1 MNINYELANY
11 KYDMERCVGCKG
23 CVWVDHIYMPNV
35 RFGIRCPSNIY
46 EIFDAYSSLGRAKI
60 GLGVLEGR
68 LGFSQKLLDVI
79 YKCNLCGACDAGCK
93 RNLDLEP
100 LSILESLRA
109 KCVAEGNGPLPE
121 HKRVAEQIIKTGNR
135 FGAPRQNRL
144 EWMPDGMV
152 SSKADFVYFPGCAA
166 SYIDRDIAKATVNI
180 LKIAGRKFATLGD
193 QDICCGHPL
202 VDVGLIDQ
210 AKKVA
215 EANIQAL
222 KKVGAK
228 MIITSCAECYKTWKV
243 DYPKLFGKSTRDMD
257 YKVVHLSELVDELL
271 ERGVIHFSKD
281 VRMKVTWH
289 DPCHL
294 GRLSE
299 PWVHWEGEHGK
310 WGLINYPKE
319 YRRGAFGIYF
329 APRNILN
336 RIEGLE
342 VVEMP
347 RTREN
352 TLCCGAGGG
361 AREAFKEYAHYI
373 GKERL
378 EEAESIS
385 VEAIVSG
392 CPYCKENFQK
402 AGDGKGLKIYD
413 LSEIILMG
421 LQ

>member
-11 KYDMERCVGCKG
+11 KYDMEKCVGCKG

-46 EIFDAYSSLGRAKI
+46 ELFDAYASLGRAKI

-68 LGFSQKLLDVI
+68 LGFSEKLLDVI

-109 KCVAEGNGPLPE
+109 KCVADGKGPLPE
-121 HKRVAEQIIKTGNR
+121 HKKVADQIKKTGNR
-135 FGAPRQNRL
+135 FGGPAQNRL
-144 EWMPDGMV
+144 KWMPDGMV
-152 SSKADFVYFPGCAA
+152 SAKADLIYFPGCAA
-166 SYIDRDIAKATVNI
+166 SYIDTDIAKATVNI
-180 LKIAGRKFATLGD
+180 LKMAGQTFTTLGD
-193 QDICCGHPL
+193 QDSCCGHPL

-215 EANIQAL
+215 ETNIQAL

-228 MIITSCAECYKTWKV
+228 TIVTSCAECYKTWKV
-243 DYPKLFGKSTRDMD
+243 DYPKLFCKSTKDMD
-257 YKVVHLSELVDELL
+257 YKVVHLSELVDDLL
-271 ERGVIHFSKD
+271 GKGVINFNKKIE
-281 VRMKVTWH
+281 MKVTWH

-299 PWVHWEGEHGK
+299 SWVHWEGDHGK
-310 WGLINYPKE
+310 YGLINHPKE
-319 YRRGAFGIYF
+319 YRRGTFGIYF

-336 RIEGLE
+336 RIKGLE
-342 VVEMP
+342 VMEMP

-361 AREAFKEYAHYI
+361 AREAFKDYASYI

-378 EEAESIS
+378 EEAQSIS

-392 CPYCKENFQK
+392 CPYCKENFKK
-402 AGDGKGLKIYD
+402 AGDGRGMKIYD
-413 LSEIILMG
+413 LSELIWMG
-421 LQ
+421 LR